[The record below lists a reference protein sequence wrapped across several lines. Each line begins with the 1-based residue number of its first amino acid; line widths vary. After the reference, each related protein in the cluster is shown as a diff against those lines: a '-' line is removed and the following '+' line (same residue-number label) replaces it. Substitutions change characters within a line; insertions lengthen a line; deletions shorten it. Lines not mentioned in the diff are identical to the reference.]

1 MHYISQIRDYLEG
14 EGVDTKEWLNSANLS
29 VQDVIED
36 SAMLQYAIYERLI
49 LRAMS
54 LDKHADL
61 GLRLGERLPVNTHGM
76 LGFALLN
83 CVSLNDVL
91 DLFSRY
97 LATRTPLLKLTM
109 TQESNAVRLDLIEL
123 YDIEPIR
130 RCFLEAVVMSVSNIL
145 YFVFKQKGVLQR
157 VHFPFSS
164 PQYLESYK
172 LLLKCPVE
180 FNSSHTVLWLDN
192 IRSQQPLKTA
202 DRHSLHQA
210 TKMCDLELEK
220 INQLQSIGAQV
231 RLLLVN
237 SRSEFLSL
245 EQIAQRLNMTTRTL
259 HRKLAKEQQNYK
271 AILQD
276 VRFTLAKQYLMNQT
290 NSIKQVAYL
299 LGYEDVANFRR
310 AFKRWQGESP
320 QQYRL
325 KLQRE

>member
-1 MHYISQIRDYLEG
+1 LES
-14 EGVDTKEWLNSANLS
+14 EGINTEDWLKSASLT
-29 VQDVIED
+29 VQDIIED
-36 SAMLQYAIYERLI
+36 SAMLQYRVYEGLI
-49 LRAMS
+49 LRAMN

-61 GLRLGERLPVNTHGM
+61 GLRLGERLPVNTHGA

-83 CVSLNDVL
+83 CTTLNDVL
-91 DLFSRY
+91 DMFSRY
-97 LATRTPLLKLTM
+97 LSTRTPLLKLTM
-109 TQESNAVRLDLIEL
+109 TQESGAVRLDLIEL

-145 YFVFKQKGVLQR
+145 YFVFNQKGLLQR
-157 VHFPFSS
+157 VRFPFSP
-164 PQYLESYK
+164 PQYIESYQLK
-172 LLLKCPVE
+172 LECPVE
-180 FNSSHTVLWLDN
+180 FNNSHTVLWLDN
-192 IRSQQPLKTA
+192 VRFQQPLKNV

-220 INQLQSIGAQV
+220 MGQLQSIEAQV
-231 RLLLVN
+231 RLLLLN
-237 SRSEFLSL
+237 SRSEFMSL
-245 EQIAQRLNMTTRTL
+245 EQIAQRLSMTTRTL
-259 HRKLAKEQQNYK
+259 HRKLAKEQQNYQ

-290 NSIKQVAYL
+290 NSIKQVAYM

-325 KLQRE
+325 NLQREHD